1 MAAKLLDKKF
11 GIKDVTFICILHLA
25 TCVLQASAWMKEKD
39 VDKDGRLN
47 FKEFKSAIRAE
58 IDKMNESD

>member
-1 MAAKLLDKKF
+1 
-11 GIKDVTFICILHLA
+11 
-25 TCVLQASAWMKEKD
+25 MKEKD